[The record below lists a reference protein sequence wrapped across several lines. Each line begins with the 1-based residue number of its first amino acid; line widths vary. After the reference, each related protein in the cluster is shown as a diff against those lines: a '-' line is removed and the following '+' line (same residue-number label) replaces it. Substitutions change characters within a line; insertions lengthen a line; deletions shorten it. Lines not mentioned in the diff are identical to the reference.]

1 MCATSPDAA
10 TAQTRVTRR
19 TVLGWLTGAWMAWAP
34 NWARSA
40 SRAQEADARRVFAV
54 HARSFQFEPAT
65 LDARENDLVVV
76 ELDAQDIAH
85 SFVIDAYRIVKRA
98 SPGRPVRFEFRAD
111 RVGAFAYY
119 CNLTADDRCKGMR
132 GQLTVRPR

>member
-1 MCATSPDAA
+1 M
-10 TAQTRVTRR
+10 
-19 TVLGWLTGAWMAWAP
+19 
-34 NWARSA
+34 
-40 SRAQEADARRVFAV
+40 
-54 HARSFQFEPAT
+54 

-76 ELDAQDIAH
+76 ELDAEDIPH

-98 SPGRPVRFEFRAD
+98 SPGRPARFEFRAD
-111 RVGAFAYY
+111 RVGTFAYY